1 MTPSRLDDAD
11 VGSVS
16 FGDSTGYDDVITS
29 MFRRVIYD
37 DKEDRILA
45 LEYKNVTKREGQE
58 GDLSGESLHMLTK
71 TYQKELEVET
81 IADLQEDDLLS
92 VAVCIGKQDP
102 ICEVYRMTSLGADA
116 AITFNSGKV
125 DLTDTNPWETL
136 EIGERYASYVA
147 DTDEVT
153 TEKSCDVDP
162 EALEVAFDFI
172 CDIEFDAEEDE
183 DSTIFSVAQR

>member
-1 MTPSRLDDAD
+1 
-11 VGSVS
+11 
-16 FGDSTGYDDVITS
+16 

-136 EIGERYASYVA
+136 EIGESDRYASYTVDDDSVA
-147 DTDEVT
+147 
-153 TEKSCDVDP
+153 TEESCDLDP

-172 CDIEFDAEEDE
+172 CDITFDAQEDE
-183 DSTIFSVAQR
+183 DSSKFSVSQR